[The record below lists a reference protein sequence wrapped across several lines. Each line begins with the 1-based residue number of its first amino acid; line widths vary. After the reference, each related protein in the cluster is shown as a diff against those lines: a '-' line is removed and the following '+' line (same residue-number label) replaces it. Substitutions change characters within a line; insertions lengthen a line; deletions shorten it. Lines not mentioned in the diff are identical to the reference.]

1 MVKII
6 PSLVLLSALCG
17 LLSACGGGGGG
28 SQPAAATQESQVPE
42 AVVCDGQCAQDAE
55 GLSVADVK
63 RVLAQAVAQA
73 DALGVQAT
81 VAVVDRVGNVLAV
94 YRMADVSPSVELAT
108 MQPVTISTGLEGI
121 VLPTGTAGD
130 ALAAIAKAVTGAYL
144 SSEGNAFS
152 TRTANQIVQEHF
164 NPGEANQ
171 PAGPLFGVQFSQLAC
186 SDFVLSGQDAG
197 LQVGPQRSPLGL
209 SADPGGF
216 PLYKAG
222 TPVGGVGVIADGL
235 YSIDKNILDTDR
247 DTDELIALAA
257 TWGYAAPDDRRGD
270 KITVEGKTFR
280 FSDVEF
286 DDLAVSPD
294 NAVPFDSL
302 LGGSLVDVPG
312 YGGGSIQAGLR
323 FGELESGIA
332 PYSLFSDLNAYTFY
346 DQQGGVRFPPSDGTD
361 DVELAGLNLKASEVE
376 VLLREAL
383 TVANRARAQ
392 IRRPLGTSARVTIS
406 IVDTQGHILGM
417 ARTEDGP
424 VFGADVSLQKARTAT
439 FFSSRDAG
447 EFLQAVDE
455 RVRYLAPDLSI
466 KAEQAIPD
474 YVEAVRTFVGPQ
486 ALSDGTAFSDRAGG
500 NLSRPFYPDGIR
512 GNPHGPFSKSF
523 AQNEWSVFSTGL
535 QSDLIMNRLI
545 THVLFAAGAT
555 GTDVGQNCVATPTS
569 RLANGIQIFPGSV
582 PIYRGDTL
590 VGGIG
595 VSGDGIDQ
603 DDMISFLGVH
613 NAGLA
618 LNGAINNAPPEI
630 RADQLKPQGE
640 HLRYIQCPQ
649 TPFIDSGEQ
658 RVCEGK

>member
-6 PSLVLLSALCG
+6 QSSFLVCVFGAVLN
-17 LLSACGGGGGG
+17 ACGGGGGG
-28 SQPAAATQESQVPE
+28 SQPAAAVAQSVPP
-42 AVVCDGQCAQDAE
+42 AAIVCDGQCAKDAE
-55 GLSVADVK
+55 GLSTADVK
-63 RVLAQAVAQA
+63 RVLAQAIAQA
-73 DALGVQAT
+73 EALGVEAT
-81 VAVVDRVGNVLAV
+81 IAVVDRVGNILAV
-94 YRMADVSPSVELAT
+94 HRMADASPRVEIAT
-108 MQPVTISTGLEGI
+108 TQPVTVSSGLEGI
-121 VLPTGTAGD
+121 ILPSGSAGD
-130 ALAAIAKAVTGAYL
+130 ALAAIAKAITGAYL

-186 SDFVLSGQDAG
+186 SDFVLSGQADG

-247 DTDELIALAA
+247 DVDELIALAA
-257 TWGYAAPDDRRGD
+257 TWGFAAPDDRRGD

-286 DDLAVSPD
+286 ADLAVSPD
-294 NAVPFDSL
+294 SAAPYDNL
-302 LGGSLVDVPG
+302 LGGGLVEVPG
-312 YGGGSIQAGLR
+312 YGGGNIVAGAR
-323 FGELESGIA
+323 FGTLESGIA
-332 PYSLFSDLNAYTFY
+332 PYGLFSDLNAYTFY
-346 DQQGGVRFPPSDGTD
+346 DEQGVVRFPPKDGTD
-361 DVELAGLNLKASEVE
+361 DLSLAGLHLKASEVE
-376 VLLREAL
+376 TILREAL

-392 IRRPLGTSARVTIS
+392 IRRPLGTSARVTVS
-406 IVDTQGHILGM
+406 IVDTRGQILGM

-447 EFLQAVDE
+447 EFLQNIDE
-455 RVRYLAPDLSI
+455 GVRYLAPDLSV

-474 YVEAVRTFVGPQ
+474 YVEALRTFVGPQ
-486 ALSDGTAFSDRAGG
+486 ALADGTAFSDRAGG

-512 GNPHGPFSKSF
+512 GNPHGPLSKSF
-523 AQNEWSVFSTGL
+523 IENEWSVFSTGL

-555 GTDVGQNCVATPTS
+555 DTDVGKNCIAAAAH

-590 VGGIG
+590 IGGIG

-649 TPFIDSGEQ
+649 TPFIDSNEQ